1 MDMSNNESLNHEIL
15 SKVEEQKKER
25 ELSGKIFR
33 YSALILAVDYFSQK
47 LNPEQILNAAFDFV
61 NELMTLESSS
71 LYALKDGSFQLTRE
85 KGISIGVKSI
95 PCSKKLN
102 DLAVLHGNV
111 LTGRSSI
118 LRFFDE
124 YIYDNC
130 NVEIV
135 IPIIVDTTLEGFL
148 LIPEKA
154 SGEFDEN
161 DRSICE
167 VLMNLCNSA
176 MRNYATY
183 NELRSINTS
192 LDEKIFN
199 LFAINQSSKALLSQ
213 LDLDAL
219 YSLSIDVFSELTQSS
234 STGFVLYD
242 EKSEKYVLRSCRFV
256 FESSRK
262 LDLSLEMNE
271 GASVDPNRIII
282 DLADPGDQQYFDSI
296 FKNGVSEISVLS
308 AQYVI
313 LLNKGSHVL
322 GFVTLGAT
330 VTGTGYKKNIFELIE
345 SLASSTYIAISNA
358 KHFKQVEEQKKI
370 IQNKLDRL
378 ISLNR
383 LVKNI
388 NNSMNIETLIDITM
402 KTLSISFL
410 AEKCLMATYDS
421 NEKAFMV
428 RSSFGLNAEVAS
440 IKTNKHWNRVMK
452 GRTAL
457 VMETSELKEYFD
469 DTLEKLTDIT
479 GALIAP
485 IYLDRADVE
494 ILGVIIVFGFFDSL
508 ISDEENV
515 LTIETISGHIAP
527 LLHNLALLEEQKHI
541 LRPDYSE
548 LFKRDLANEIR
559 QAGEYGLELFVIKA
573 GHTGEFSFS
582 NPDLGGILGKKF
594 EKVYTVAYNTVYII
608 TNSRED
614 ADRDSILKELDIQGS
629 FVHISA
635 LGRDFSTLEE
645 YLAI

>member
-1 MDMSNNESLNHEIL
+1 MSYNETFDNEIL
-15 SKVEEQKKER
+15 NKVEEQKKER

-61 NELMTLESSS
+61 NELLTLESSS
-71 LYALKDGSFQLTRE
+71 LYSLRDGSYQLARE
-85 KGISIGVKSI
+85 KGRSIGVKSI
-95 PCSKKLN
+95 PYTKKLN
-102 DLAVLHGNV
+102 DLAVFHGNI
-111 LTGRSSI
+111 LMGRTSI

-124 YIYDNC
+124 DIYGSC

-135 IPIIVDTTLEGFL
+135 VPIIVEARLEGFL
-148 LIPEKA
+148 LIPGKT

-183 NELRSINTS
+183 TELQTKNAS

-256 FESSRK
+256 FESSK
-262 LDLSLEMNE
+262 TLDIVLGMQE
-271 GASVDPNRIII
+271 GAAVDPNRIII
-282 DLADPGDQQYFDSI
+282 DIANPDDRQYFDSI
-296 FKNGVSEISVLS
+296 FENGVDSISDLK
-308 AQYVI
+308 AKYVI

-322 GFVTLGAT
+322 GFVTLGDT
-330 VTGTGYKKNIFELIE
+330 VTGTDYKKNIFELIE
-345 SLASSTYIAISNA
+345 SMASSTYIAISNA

-383 LVKNI
+383 LVRNI
-388 NNSMNIETLIDITM
+388 NSSMNVETLIDITM

-410 AEKCLMATYDS
+410 AEKCLIATYDS
-421 NEKAFMV
+421 ENMAFTV
-428 RSSFGLNAEVAS
+428 ESSFGTKSDVSL
-440 IKTNKHWNRVMK
+440 IKTNRNWSKILK
-452 GRTAL
+452 GGTVLA
-457 VMETSELKEYFD
+457 METGALMEYFD
-469 DTLEKLTDIT
+469 DNALESFGDIT
-479 GALIAP
+479 GALITP
-485 IYLDRADVE
+485 IYLDRAEVE
-494 ILGVIIVFGFFDSL
+494 ILGVIIVFDFFDSL

-515 LTIETISGHIAP
+515 LTLETISGHIAP
-527 LLHNLALLEEQKHI
+527 ILYNLKLLEEQKNV
-541 LRPDYSE
+541 LKPDYAE
-548 LFKRDLANEIR
+548 LFKKDLKEEIR
-559 QAGEYGLELFVIKA
+559 QAAEYGLDLFVIKA
-573 GHTGEFSFS
+573 GHTGGFSFS
-582 NPDLGGILGKKF
+582 NPDPGEILGRKF

-608 TNSRED
+608 TNSKED
-614 ADRDSILKELDIQGS
+614 ADVDAILKELNMQNGFAEIY
-629 FVHISA
+629 V
-635 LGRDFSTLEE
+635 LGRDFRTAEE
-645 YLAI
+645 YLSL